1 MQSLISLSI
10 FHGIM
15 IYMVELMTPE
25 QRREAHR
32 EASLKYDARMRQEE
46 LEASFAKFR
55 QKKVFRKALQCGC
68 GKKYERFAE
77 YQKHINQCKHR
88 HFGIRKAKDVSL
100 ETPGVSKLSC
110 LQDTLRFDPFKILF
124 GRVSLTSPVRE
135 SEIERIGRLAVGR
148 LHGTHLAEERKQERL
163 DRLEKELLLLNSITE
178 PDLQTNFRISVI
190 QNEIIEIKE
199 EITYS
204 FKT

>member
-1 MQSLISLSI
+1 MDTSDTIEFDIDEIPYPFKHLPR
-10 FHGIM
+10 H
-15 IYMVELMTPE
+15 YDMVELMTPE
-25 QRREAHR
+25 EQREAR
-32 EASLKYDARMRQEE
+32 IEKCRKYDARMRQEE

-110 LQDTLRFDPFKILF
+110 LQDTLRYDGFKSLF
-124 GRVSLTSPVRE
+124 GRLSLTSPIRQ
-135 SEIERIGRLAVGR
+135 SAIL
-148 LHGTHLAEERKQERL
+148 LYNEEQKQERL
-163 DRLEKELLLLNSITE
+163 DLSLIH
-178 PDLQTNFRISVI
+178 I
-190 QNEIIEIKE
+190 
-199 EITYS
+199 
-204 FKT
+204 